1 MVSYHQLLYAKLFF
15 PEILCLILAVKYQRR
30 LVQDVTPKPGKY
42 PLSCLHKHNKR
53 ILVQDVTSVPGKYP
67 LSCLY
72 KHINKRIL
80 VQDVT
85 SVPGKYPLSCLY
97 KHNKMAEFNKL
108 KLALP

>member
-1 MVSYHQLLYAKLFF
+1 MPSCFF

-30 LVQDVTPKPGKY
+30 LVQDVTSKPGKY
-42 PLSCLHKHNKR
+42 PLSCLHKH
-53 ILVQDVTSVPGKYP
+53 
-67 LSCLY
+67 
-72 KHINKRIL
+72 NKRIL